1 MNRTVPARWRAI
13 GALTAVS
20 ALTQIGQFGIG
31 FMVLPVWL
39 AHQGLDAP
47 RAGLFSAAQWAGMFA
62 GLLSAPRLVER
73 FGARRTVLLALTATV
88 IAFASIRALSWPL
101 WIVPGFLIG
110 LGMGLRWIANET
122 WLYRLVPADASG
134 RVVGMHETLIAV
146 AGVIGPAL
154 AAWYGVDGPIIF
166 VAGAA
171 CTSIAAIPLWLAGS
185 DAADA
190 TNDANTQS
198 SQLARASRPNK
209 ILEDTESDEA
219 ADALPASPS
228 AQYAAG
234 KQASGIDPL
243 IALGMVVVVVGGL
256 GDGALFGL
264 FPLFANGRGLSITQ
278 TATLLTYFGV
288 GGMVLQFTVG
298 WLADRTGLATAVM
311 VCAAISALSIV
322 SFGLAAPAS
331 WLLSASALL
340 LGGLNSAFLTL
351 GVYAAASSAK
361 AALIRNM
368 RLISLTFCASS
379 IVGPL
384 LAGFAMKALGND
396 MLIGQLA
403 LASGAL
409 AVYTLGLLE
418 GRRQPRGASSAS

>member
-1 MNRTVPARWRAI
+1 MKPVALVRWRAI

-62 GLLSAPRLVER
+62 GLLSAPRLVGR
-73 FGARRTVLLALTATV
+73 FGARRTVLLALVATV
-88 IAFASIRALSWPL
+88 IAFASIRALTWPQ

-134 RVVGMHETLIAV
+134 RVVGMHEALIAV

-166 VAGAA
+166 MAGAA
-171 CTSIAAIPLWLAGS
+171 CTLVAAIPLWLAGS
-185 DAADA
+185 DAADEA
-190 TNDANTQS
+190 KTQGN
-198 SQLARASRPNK
+198 QLVRAS
-209 ILEDTESDEA
+209 EADEVVEGTESNEA
-219 ADALPASPS
+219 TDALQAARST
-228 AQYAAG
+228 QYAAG
-234 KQASGIDPL
+234 TQANGIDSL
-243 IALGMVVVVVGGL
+243 IALGMVAVVVGGM

-264 FPLFANGRGLSITQ
+264 FPLFAGGRGLSVTQ
-278 TATLLTYFGV
+278 TATLLTCFGA
-288 GGMVLQFTVG
+288 GGMVLQFPVG

-361 AALIRNM
+361 AALIHNM

-384 LAGFAMKALGND
+384 LAGLAMKALGND
-396 MLIGQLA
+396 MLIWQLA

-418 GRRQPRGASSAS
+418 GRRQPRGASSTN